1 LVRPLVSGSVHGR
14 DPAALAAG
22 LRSARALDRTAVADV
37 VSALSAPRVVRE
49 VFFGDLIGSAAPAG
63 RGAR

>member
-1 LVRPLVSGSVHGR
+1 VHGR

-22 LRSARALDRTAVADV
+22 LRSARALDRTAVAEV

-49 VFFGDLIGSAAPAG
+49 VFFGDLIGSAAPAE